1 MKLYFRDNITYYD
14 QEKYKKQNINS
25 VHGSTDFRFETPDR
39 TGPEKTTSGLV
50 KKPIQRFGKMRF
62 NFLSSFDKE
71 SVKNI
76 FYISDFHQKSY
87 FRSHFRSL
95 Y

>member
-1 MKLYFRDNITYYD
+1 MI
-14 QEKYKKQNINS
+14 KKNTKNRTLI
-25 VHGSTDFRFETPDR
+25 RFMAQLTFGLKHR

-50 KKPIQRFGKMRF
+50 KKPKQRFGKMRF